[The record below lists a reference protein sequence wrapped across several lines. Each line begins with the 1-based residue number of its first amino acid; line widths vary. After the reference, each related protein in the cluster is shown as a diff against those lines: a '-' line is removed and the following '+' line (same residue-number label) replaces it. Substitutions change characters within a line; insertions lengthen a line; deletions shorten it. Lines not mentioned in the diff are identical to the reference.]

1 MHLETG
7 DQTDQES
14 RSTGHVAA
22 TSVTAMNVSSHHAFL
37 PHTDADAA
45 LAFRDLTGNLIR
57 IDELR

>member
-22 TSVTAMNVSSHHAFL
+22 TSVTAMTTSIHCAFL

-45 LAFRDLTGNLIR
+45 LAFRDLPGNLIR
-57 IDELR
+57 INGLS

>member
-22 TSVTAMNVSSHHAFL
+22 TSVTAMNIGMHHAFL

-45 LAFRDLTGNLIR
+45 PTGNLIR
-57 IDELR
+57 SNELR